1 MILFKTEKSWEL
13 NVVITWKILDS
24 WKLSP
29 AAGWTQKSAYNVEDE
44 AKKKHYV
51 DKGLSSHRD
60 LPLSS
65 MKNLESVTYGNSY
78 FQLWRQKLLDIL
90 HQKHFKYLLQV
101 QNLKY
106 ISQNCFLRG
115 NFHLKI
121 YSDIK
126 IRNEYKLK
134 WSTLHMWHCLPRMGT
149 AACGLIMQI
158 SDHVASRRIS
168 QKHRSFQKHR
178 RLG

>member
-13 NVVITWKILDS
+13 NVVITWKILDPENS
-24 WKLSP
+24 HQQLAEHKKVPIMLRMRPKRNTMWTKGSHPTGTYPCHPWKIWNLWLMGTHISSC
-29 AAGWTQKSAYNVEDE
+29 GDKSCWIFFIRNI
-44 AKKKHYV
+44 
-51 DKGLSSHRD
+51 SS
-60 LPLSS
+60 
-65 MKNLESVTYGNSY
+65 TC
-78 FQLWRQKLLDIL
+78 
-90 HQKHFKYLLQV
+90 LQV